1 MDSYINGS
9 LSGMFGVLLSHPVD
23 TIKTARQ
30 SNIKIN
36 YNFLSLY
43 KGITPPLIGVG
54 LEKALVFGTYQYLR
68 KLDFNVPVSGA
79 MSGFI
84 ATFIVTPYERLKIL
98 NQTSQKVNTNIFQ
111 LYKGFS
117 ATFIREVPGFAIY
130 FSTYHTL
137 KEYYNDKLNGE
148 TMIVNGETTKVNG
161 ETTKTNKKLSPE
173 ISFLFGGI
181 SGSMAWLFIYPQDR
195 IKTIIQSNN
204 TNDKIN
210 IKSIIKKTYE
220 IGGLKHFYSGFSF
233 AILRAILLHSGTFCM
248 MEILE

>member
-23 TIKTARQ
+23 TIKTFRQ
-30 SNIKIN
+30 SSIKFN
-36 YNFLSLY
+36 YNFLNLY

-54 LEKALVFGTYQYLR
+54 LEKAIVFGTYQYLR
-68 KLDFNVPVSGA
+68 KLDFNVPLSGA
-79 MSGFI
+79 MSGFV
-84 ATFIVTPYERLKIL
+84 ATFVVTPYERLKIL

-117 ATFIREVPGFAIY
+117 VTFIREVPGFAIY

-137 KEYYNDKLNGE
+137 KEYYNDR
-148 TMIVNGETTKVNG
+148 VNGEIMRVNG
-161 ETTKTNKKLSPE
+161 ETNKKLSPE

-195 IKTIIQSNN
+195 IKTIIQSSTNN
-204 TNDKIN
+204 KKILSL
-210 IKSIIKKTYE
+210 IKNTFNN
-220 IGGLKHFYSGFSF
+220 GGLKGFYSGFSF
-233 AILRAILLHSGTFCM
+233 AITRAILLHAGTFM
-248 MEILE
+248 MFEILNF